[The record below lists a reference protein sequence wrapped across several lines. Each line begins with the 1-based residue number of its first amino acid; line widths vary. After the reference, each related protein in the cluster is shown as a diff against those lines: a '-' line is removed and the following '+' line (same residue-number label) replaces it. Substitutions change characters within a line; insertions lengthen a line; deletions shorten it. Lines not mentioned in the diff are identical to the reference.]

1 MDTERNAEFLEEIKK
16 HLNPDRLYHSLN
28 VADEAKKLAER
39 YGADEKKAFTAGL
52 LHDIMKNKSQTEL
65 LSFFAEN
72 RISQSDTERVSP
84 KTWHAVAG
92 AVYCE
97 RVLGVTDKEI
107 LSAIRWHTTARAGM
121 TLLDKVIFIADFI
134 SADRTY
140 DGVERMRE
148 KAYISLEYAMEEG
161 LQFTIEELAHQGFA
175 IHEDSVAAYNELII
189 NRKGD
194 SNDTERTAR

>member
-28 VADEAKKLAER
+28 VADEAKKLALH

-52 LHDIMKNKSQTEL
+52 LHDIMKNTAPADLLKFFEDNGIMLTKTEQ
-65 LSFFAEN
+65 
-72 RISQSDTERVSP
+72 ISP
-84 KTWHAVAG
+84 KTWHAIAG

-97 RVLGVTDKEI
+97 RVLGVRDREI
-107 LSAIRWHTTARAGM
+107 LSAIRYHTTGRAGM

-134 SADRTY
+134 SADREY

-148 KAYISLEYAMEEG
+148 KAYITLESAMEEG
-161 LQFTIEELAHQGFA
+161 LQFTLEELAHNGWA
-175 IHEDSVAAYNELII
+175 IHEDSVAAYNEILYQ
-189 NRKGD
+189 RKD
-194 SNDTERTAR
+194 ETE

>member
-28 VADEAKKLAER
+28 VADEAKKLALH

-52 LHDIMKNKSQTEL
+52 LHDIMKNTASADLLKFFEDNGIMLTKTEQ
-65 LSFFAEN
+65 
-72 RISQSDTERVSP
+72 ISP
-84 KTWHAVAG
+84 KTWHAIAG

-97 RVLGVTDKEI
+97 RVLGVTDTEI
-107 LSAIRWHTTARAGM
+107 LSAIRYHTTGRAGM

-134 SADRTY
+134 SADRAY

-148 KAYISLEYAMEEG
+148 KAYITLESAMEEG
-161 LQFTIEELAHQGFA
+161 LQFTLEELAHNGWA
-175 IHEDSVAAYNELII
+175 IHEDSVAAYNEILYQ
-189 NRKGD
+189 RKD
-194 SNDTERTAR
+194 ETE

>member
-107 LSAIRWHTTARAGM
+107 LSAIRWHTTAHAGM

>member
-28 VADEAKKLAER
+28 VADEAKKLAQH

-65 LSFFAEN
+65 IAFFSEQNTPLTA
-72 RISQSDTERVSP
+72 TERISP
-84 KTWHAVAG
+84 KTWHALAG
-92 AVYCE
+92 TVYCE

-107 LSAIRWHTTARAGM
+107 LTAIRYHTTGRAGM
-121 TLLDKVIFIADFI
+121 TLLEN
-134 SADRTY
+134 Y

-161 LQFTIEELAHQGFA
+161 LQFTIEELAHNGFA
-175 IHEDSVAAYNELII
+175 IHEDSVAAYNELIM
-189 NRKGD
+189 NRKD
-194 SNDTERTAR
+194 DTNDTERIAR

>member
-28 VADEAKKLAER
+28 VADEAKKLAAR

>member
-28 VADEAKKLAER
+28 VADEAKKLALH

-52 LHDIMKNKSQTEL
+52 LHDIMKNTAPADLLKFFEDNGIMLTKTEQ
-65 LSFFAEN
+65 
-72 RISQSDTERVSP
+72 ISP
-84 KTWHAVAG
+84 KTWHAIAG

-97 RVLGVTDKEI
+97 RVLGVTDTEI
-107 LSAIRWHTTARAGM
+107 LSAIRYHTTGRAGM

-134 SADRTY
+134 SADRAY

-148 KAYISLEYAMEEG
+148 KAYIMLESAMEEG
-161 LQFTIEELAHQGFA
+161 LQFTLEELAHNGWA
-175 IHEDSVAAYNELII
+175 IHEDSVAAYNEILYQ
-189 NRKGD
+189 RKD
-194 SNDTERTAR
+194 ETE

>member
-28 VADEAKKLAER
+28 VADEAKKLALH

-52 LHDIMKNKSQTEL
+52 LHDIMKNTAPADLLKFFEDNGIMLTKTEQ
-65 LSFFAEN
+65 
-72 RISQSDTERVSP
+72 ISP
-84 KTWHAVAG
+84 KTWHAIAG

-97 RVLGVTDKEI
+97 RVLGVTDTEI
-107 LSAIRWHTTARAGM
+107 LSAIRYHTTGRAGM

-134 SADRTY
+134 SADRAY

-148 KAYISLEYAMEEG
+148 KAYITLESAMEEG
-161 LQFTIEELAHQGFA
+161 SQFTLEELAHNGWA
-175 IHEDSVAAYNELII
+175 IHEDSVAAYNEILYQ
-189 NRKGD
+189 RKD
-194 SNDTERTAR
+194 ETE

>member
-28 VADEAKKLAER
+28 VADEAKKLALH

-52 LHDIMKNKSQTEL
+52 LHDIMKNTAPADLLKFFEDNGIMLTKTEQ
-65 LSFFAEN
+65 
-72 RISQSDTERVSP
+72 ISP
-84 KTWHAVAG
+84 KTWHAIAG

-97 RVLGVTDKEI
+97 RVLGVTDTEI
-107 LSAIRWHTTARAGM
+107 LSAIRYHTTGRAGM

-134 SADRTY
+134 SADREY

-148 KAYISLEYAMEEG
+148 KAYITLESAMEEG
-161 LQFTIEELAHQGFA
+161 LQFTLEELAHNGWA
-175 IHEDSVAAYNELII
+175 IHEDSVAAYNEILYQ
-189 NRKGD
+189 RKD
-194 SNDTERTAR
+194 ETE

>member
-28 VADEAKKLAER
+28 VADEAKKLALH

-52 LHDIMKNKSQTEL
+52 LHDIMKNTAPADLLKFFEDNGIMLTKTEQ
-65 LSFFAEN
+65 
-72 RISQSDTERVSP
+72 ISP
-84 KTWHAVAG
+84 KTWHAIAG

-97 RVLGVTDKEI
+97 RVLGVTDTEI
-107 LSAIRWHTTARAGM
+107 LAAIRYHTTGRAGM

-134 SADRTY
+134 SADRAY

-148 KAYISLEYAMEEG
+148 KAYITRESAMKEG
-161 LQFTIEELAHQGFA
+161 LQFTLEELAHNGWA
-175 IHEDSVAAYNELII
+175 IHEDSVAAYNEILYQ
-189 NRKGD
+189 RKD
-194 SNDTERTAR
+194 ETE